1 MRGYTQLTRDER
13 YQIYALRKA
22 GHSQKEIAEVLGRSP
37 STISRELR
45 RNKGLKGYR
54 PEQAHR
60 LAQNRKKERDRTR
73 IPKSTWARVE
83 QLLREDWSPE
93 QVSGWLTREEGV
105 SVSHERIYQHVYEDK
120 RCGGDLHRHLR
131 CQKPRRKR
139 YGHYDRRGQ
148 IRERVSIDERPEVVK
163 ARSRIGDWE
172 ADTVIGKPGGA
183 VLVTLVERRSRLS
196 LIALAPN
203 KTAEAIK
210 VAILKGLQ
218 PLSAQVHTLTYD
230 NGKEFAYH
238 MEIAKVLKADGYFA
252 HPYHSWERG
261 LNENTNGLIRQYLSK
276 GTDFNKLTDRQVLEI
291 MDKLNNRP
299 RKCLGYKTPNQ
310 VFFGMAPRR
319 FEWNS
324 PGNLC
329 QITRKI
335 RNEEPVRIPLKMTAD
350 SEERDRLAHRFLTGA
365 GFLLRAVT
373 IGQLGGQFAHRFP
386 AQFEAVRTVQ
396 QSVEDGVR
404 QGRLA
409 DVVVPVLG
417 G

>member
-1 MRGYTQLTRDER
+1 MAINTRDER

-93 QVSGWLTREEGV
+93 QVSGWLAQEEGTAI
-105 SVSHERIYQHVYEDK
+105 SHEWIYWYVYEDK
-120 RCGGDLHRHLR
+120 RRGGDLHRHLR

-148 IRERVSIDERPEVVK
+148 IRERVSIDERPEVVE

-203 KTAEAIK
+203 KTAEAVK
-210 VAILKGLQ
+210 AAIRK
-218 PLSAQVHTLTYD
+218 
-230 NGKEFAYH
+230 
-238 MEIAKVLKADGYFA
+238 
-252 HPYHSWERG
+252 
-261 LNENTNGLIRQYLSK
+261 
-276 GTDFNKLTDRQVLEI
+276 
-291 MDKLNNRP
+291 RP
-299 RKCLGYKTPNQ
+299 RIDPCFPSTTR
-310 VFFGMAPRR
+310 PRL
-319 FEWNS
+319 S
-324 PGNLC
+324 PA
-329 QITRKI
+329 ISSRRRTR
-335 RNEEPVRIPLKMTAD
+335 
-350 SEERDRLAHRFLTGA
+350 
-365 GFLLRAVT
+365 
-373 IGQLGGQFAHRFP
+373 
-386 AQFEAVRTVQ
+386 
-396 QSVEDGVR
+396 
-404 QGRLA
+404 
-409 DVVVPVLG
+409 
-417 G
+417 

>member
-22 GHSQKEIAEVLGRSP
+22 GHSQKEIAEVLRRNP
-37 STISRELR
+37 STISRELG

-93 QVSGWLTREEGV
+93 QVSGWLTWEEGV

-203 KTAEAIK
+203 KTAEAVK
-210 VAILKGLQ
+210 AAILKGLQ

-252 HPYHSWERG
+252 HPYG
-261 LNENTNGLIRQYLSK
+261 
-276 GTDFNKLTDRQVLEI
+276 
-291 MDKLNNRP
+291 
-299 RKCLGYKTPNQ
+299 
-310 VFFGMAPRR
+310 A
-319 FEWNS
+319 
-324 PGNLC
+324 
-329 QITRKI
+329 
-335 RNEEPVRIPLKMTAD
+335 
-350 SEERDRLAHRFLTGA
+350 SEEFRFSQAISQPDDFLQAPNELLAENCL
-365 GFLLRAVT
+365 
-373 IGQLGGQFAHRFP
+373 
-386 AQFEAVRTVQ
+386 
-396 QSVEDGVR
+396 
-404 QGRLA
+404 
-409 DVVVPVLG
+409 
-417 G
+417 

>member
-1 MRGYTQLTRDER
+1 M
-13 YQIYALRKA
+13 
-22 GHSQKEIAEVLGRSP
+22 
-37 STISRELR
+37 
-45 RNKGLKGYR
+45 
-54 PEQAHR
+54 
-60 LAQNRKKERDRTR
+60 
-73 IPKSTWARVE
+73 
-83 QLLREDWSPE
+83 LREDWSPE
-93 QVSGWLTREEGV
+93 QISGWLTREEGV

-120 RCGGDLHRHLR
+120 RRGGDLHRHLR

-148 IRERVSIDERPEVVK
+148 IRERVSIDERPEVVE

-172 ADTVIGKPGGA
+172 ADTVIGKLGGA

-203 KTAEAIK
+203 KTAEAVK
-210 VAILKGLQ
+210 AAILKVLQ
-218 PLSAQVHTLTYD
+218 SLSAQVHTLTYD

-310 VFFGMAPRR
+310 VFFGIKP
-319 FEWNS
+319 
-324 PGNLC
+324 
-329 QITRKI
+329 
-335 RNEEPVRIPLKMTAD
+335 PVA
-350 SEERDRLAHRFLTGA
+350 LA
-365 GFLLRAVT
+365 
-373 IGQLGGQFAHRFP
+373 
-386 AQFEAVRTVQ
+386 
-396 QSVEDGVR
+396 S
-404 QGRLA
+404 
-409 DVVVPVLG
+409 
-417 G
+417 

>member
-22 GHSQKEIAEVLGRSP
+22 GHSQKEIAEVLRRNP
-37 STISRELR
+37 STISRELG

-93 QVSGWLTREEGV
+93 QVSGWLTWEEGV

-148 IRERVSIDERPEVVK
+148 IRERVPIDERPEVVK

-203 KTAEAIK
+203 KTAEAVK
-210 VAILKGLQ
+210 AAILKGLQ

-310 VFFGMAPRR
+310 VFFGINP
-319 FEWNS
+319 
-324 PGNLC
+324 
-329 QITRKI
+329 
-335 RNEEPVRIPLKMTAD
+335 PVA
-350 SEERDRLAHRFLTGA
+350 LA
-365 GFLLRAVT
+365 
-373 IGQLGGQFAHRFP
+373 
-386 AQFEAVRTVQ
+386 
-396 QSVEDGVR
+396 S
-404 QGRLA
+404 
-409 DVVVPVLG
+409 
-417 G
+417 

>member
-1 MRGYTQLTRDER
+1 M
-13 YQIYALRKA
+13 
-22 GHSQKEIAEVLGRSP
+22 
-37 STISRELR
+37 
-45 RNKGLKGYR
+45 KGYR

-73 IPKSTWARVE
+73 IPESTWARVE

-93 QVSGWLTREEGV
+93 QISGWLTREEGV

-120 RCGGDLHRHLR
+120 RRGGDLHRHLR

-148 IRERVSIDERPEVVK
+148 IRERVSIDERPEVVE

-172 ADTVIGKPGGA
+172 ADTVIGKLGGA

-203 KTAEAIK
+203 KTAEAVK
-210 VAILKGLQ
+210 AAILKVLQ

-310 VFFGMAPRR
+310 VFFRIKP
-319 FEWNS
+319 
-324 PGNLC
+324 
-329 QITRKI
+329 
-335 RNEEPVRIPLKMTAD
+335 PVA
-350 SEERDRLAHRFLTGA
+350 LATMSLT
-365 GFLLRAVT
+365 
-373 IGQLGGQFAHRFP
+373 
-386 AQFEAVRTVQ
+386 
-396 QSVEDGVR
+396 
-404 QGRLA
+404 
-409 DVVVPVLG
+409 
-417 G
+417 

>member
-22 GHSQKEIAEVLGRSP
+22 GHSQKEIAEVLRRNP
-37 STISRELR
+37 STISRELG

-73 IPKSTWARVE
+73 IPESIWARVE

-93 QVSGWLTREEGV
+93 QISGWLTREEGV

-120 RCGGDLHRHLR
+120 RRGGDLHRHLR

-148 IRERVSIDERPEVVK
+148 IRERVPIDERPEVVE

-172 ADTVIGKPGGA
+172 ADTVIGKLGGA

-203 KTAEAIK
+203 KTAKAVK
-210 VAILKGLQ
+210 AAILKVLQ

-238 MEIAKVLKADGYFA
+238 MEIAKVLKANGYFA

-261 LNENTNGLIRQYLSK
+261 LNENTNGLIRQYLPK
-276 GTDFNKLTDRQVLEI
+276 GTDFNKLTDKQVLEI

-299 RKCLGYKTPNQ
+299 RKCLGYKTPWIQ
-310 VFFGMAPRR
+310 LVSA
-319 FEWNS
+319 
-324 PGNLC
+324 
-329 QITRKI
+329 TRS
-335 RNEEPVRIPLKMTAD
+335 R
-350 SEERDRLAHRFLTGA
+350 A
-365 GFLLRAVT
+365 G
-373 IGQLGGQFAHRFP
+373 
-386 AQFEAVRTVQ
+386 E
-396 QSVEDGVR
+396 
-404 QGRLA
+404 
-409 DVVVPVLG
+409 
-417 G
+417 